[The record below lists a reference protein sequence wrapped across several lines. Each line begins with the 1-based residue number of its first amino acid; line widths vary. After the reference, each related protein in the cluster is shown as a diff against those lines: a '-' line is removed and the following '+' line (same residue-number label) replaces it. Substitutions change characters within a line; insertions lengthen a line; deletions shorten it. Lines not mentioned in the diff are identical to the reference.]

1 VFSGGVDRSPLLK
14 GAYQPSGS
22 CNPAINKCQAG
33 AQAGAIVEVVR
44 AVAGPPA
51 HHQQWEQAGQP
62 ATTALLSINVKQVYR
77 LEQ

>member
-1 VFSGGVDRSPLLK
+1 
-14 GAYQPSGS
+14 
-22 CNPAINKCQAG
+22 
-33 AQAGAIVEVVR
+33 
-44 AVAGPPA
+44 VAGPPA